1 MWVLIGPV
9 FLKAVFFFFSCGAQI
24 AKREMKALVSWYAL
38 KVILYLLSHWLR
50 LAGFGFTLNEKE
62 VLFIVAPWVR
72 ACNCI
77 IVVLGEPGGSNGSS
91 LSLQIHAYNLETNTW
106 EEIATKPHEKV
117 GESGISPVFPC
128 KPESGQD
135 A

>member
-1 MWVLIGPV
+1 
-9 FLKAVFFFFSCGAQI
+9 
-24 AKREMKALVSWYAL
+24 MKALVSWYDL

-50 LAGFGFTLNEKE
+50 LAIFLFTLSEKE

-72 ACNCI
+72 ACNCV
-77 IVVLGEPGGSNGSS
+77 IVVLGEPGGTNGSS

-117 GESGISPVFPC
+117 GESGISRVFPC

-135 A
+135 AGRCGFLAGWKPFS